1 MKLVRGKTA
10 EEQIRSIDGILN
22 SWSRKMPK
30 RIVGVITPFPISSY
44 ASVPVNKVVL
54 RYMFPADGTITIG
67 VAFIENMPKEGVD
80 IYINLHR
87 GDAVESTSVFTKKQ
101 AVMVE
106 PNAEILVGDRLVVSV
121 DPKGQGEV
129 SGIWASFLWTPK
141 IKDAEIR
148 QYLIEDLERIGE
160 ENAEG

>member
-1 MKLVRGKTA
+1 MKLIQGETI
-10 EEQIRSIDGILN
+10 EEQMKHVDVIL
-22 SWSRKMPK
+22 K
-30 RIVGVITPFPISSY
+30 RMSLKLHKTVVGVITPFPISGY

-67 VAFIENMPKEGVD
+67 VAFIENMPAEGID

-106 PNAEILVGDRLVVSV
+106 PDAEVIVGDRLVVSI

-129 SGIWASFLWTPK
+129 SGIWTSFLWTPK
-141 IKDAEIR
+141 IRNAEIR
-148 QYLIEDLERIGE
+148 QYLIDDLERIGE
-160 ENAEG
+160 ENAKG